1 MGKSDLR
8 VAVVGGG
15 VIGLCSAYALARRGA
30 AVTVID
36 RDRCGASTSSGNA
49 GWVTPGLAA
58 PVPAPGVVRQ
68 ALRWM
73 LDPESPFLVR
83 PRLDPAFLAWGIRF
97 WRAGSATRHRAGLRA
112 TLDLARPTTEL
123 FDALEADG
131 VDFEMHRDGLLYLV
145 RSAGAVE
152 SWRAMYDELAAL
164 GFDGQV
170 ELLDRDG
177 VRALEP
183 GVAGSVEAGLIARL
197 ERHVRPESLMSGLRR
212 ALLGHGVRI
221 EEGAEVTELI
231 ALRDGWRIRTAA
243 GAIDADRVVV
253 AAGVWS
259 RELLAPLG
267 LRLPLEAAKGYSI
280 TAPAGGGGPRHPLY
294 LTEIKVGVSPFEGA
308 VRLAGTLELA
318 GLDLGVDHRR
328 VRALARHTGDYLDG
342 LDLDGGAV
350 EWAGLRPLVADGLPV
365 IGAVPGR
372 PGLFVATGHH
382 MLGITLGPATGEAL
396 APLVLGDRLVDEL
409 VPLSPARFAPRYP
422 ARR

>member
-1 MGKSDLR
+1 MGSDVS

-15 VIGLCSAYALARRGA
+15 VIGLCTAYALIRRGA

-83 PRLDPAFLAWGIRF
+83 PRLDPAFLDWGVRF
-97 WRAGSATRHRAGLRA
+97 WRASGEARYKAGLRA
-112 TLDLARPTTEL
+112 TLDLARPTNEL
-123 FDALEADG
+123 FDAMAADG
-131 VDFEMHRDGLLYLV
+131 VEFEMHRDGLLYLV
-145 RSAGAVE
+145 RSAEAVE

-170 ELLDRDG
+170 ELLDREG
-177 VRALEP
+177 VRELEP
-183 GVAGSVEAGLIARL
+183 GVADSVEAGLIARV
-197 ERHVRPESLMSGLRR
+197 ERHVRPESLIGGLRR
-212 ALLGHGVRI
+212 ALLGHGARI
-221 EEGAEVTELI
+221 EEHAEVTEMI
-231 ALRDGWRIRTAA
+231 GMPDGWRIRTAA

-253 AAGVWS
+253 AAGVWT
-259 RELLAPLG
+259 RGLLAPLG
-267 LRLPLEAAKGYSI
+267 LRLPLEGAKGYSI
-280 TAPAGGGGPRHPLY
+280 TTAANGGAPNHPLY

-318 GLDLGVDHRR
+318 GLNLDVDHRR
-328 VRALARHTGDYLDG
+328 VRALARHAANYIHG
-342 LDLDGGAV
+342 LHPDSGAV
-350 EWAGLRPLVADGLPV
+350 EWAGLRPMAADGLPIV
-365 IGAVPGR
+365 GEIPGR

-382 MLGITLGPATGEAL
+382 MLGVTLGPATGEAL
-396 APLVLGDRLVDEL
+396 APLVLEDRLVDAL
-409 VPLSPARFAPRYP
+409 KPLSPARFA
-422 ARR
+422 

>member
-1 MGKSDLR
+1 MGGSDAS

-15 VIGLCSAYALARRGA
+15 VIGLCTAYALSRRGA
-30 AVTVID
+30 TVTVID
-36 RDRCGASTSSGNA
+36 RDRCGAAASWGNA

-83 PRLDPAFLAWGIRF
+83 PRLDPAFLAWGVRF
-97 WRAGSATRHRAGLRA
+97 WRASGAARHKAGLRA
-112 TLDLARPTTEL
+112 TLDLARPTNEL

-145 RSAGAVE
+145 RSPEAVDA
-152 SWRAMYDELAAL
+152 WRTMYDELAAL

-170 ELLDRDG
+170 EMLDQEA

-183 GVAGSVEAGLIARL
+183 GLADGVCAGLLARV
-197 ERHVRPESLMSGLRR
+197 ERHVRPESLIGGLRR
-212 ALLGHGVRI
+212 ALIGRGVRI
-221 EEGAEVTELI
+221 EESAEVTGL
-231 ALRDGWRIRTAA
+231 LDTPDGWRVMTAH

-253 AAGVWS
+253 AAGVWT

-267 LRLPLEAAKGYSI
+267 LRLPLEGAKGYSI
-280 TAPAGGGGPRHPLY
+280 TAPANGDRPRHPLY

-308 VRLAGTLELA
+308 IRLAGTLELA
-318 GLDLGVDHRR
+318 GLNLDVDHRR
-328 VRALARHTGDYLDG
+328 VAAIVRHAADYIG
-342 LDLDGGAV
+342 VRGEGGSV
-350 EWAGLRPLVADGLPV
+350 EWAGLRPMAADGLPV
-365 IGAVPGR
+365 IGAVPGHR
-372 PGLFVATGHH
+372 GLFTATGHH

-396 APLVLGDRLVDEL
+396 APLVLEDRLVDVL
-409 VPLSPARFAPRYP
+409 KPLSPARFA
-422 ARR
+422 

>member
-1 MGKSDLR
+1 MGTSDVS

-30 AVTVID
+30 TVTVID

-73 LDPESPFLVR
+73 FDPESPFLVR
-83 PRLDPAFLAWGIRF
+83 PRLDPGFLGWGIRF
-97 WRAGSATRHRAGLRA
+97 WRACGEARHTAGLRA
-112 TLDLARPTTEL
+112 TLDLARPTNEL
-123 FDALEADG
+123 FDAMEADG

-145 RSAGAVE
+145 RSAEAVE

-170 ELLDRDG
+170 ELLDREG

-183 GVAGSVEAGLIARL
+183 GVADAVEAGLIARV
-197 ERHVRPESLMSGLRR
+197 ERHVRPESLVGGLRR
-212 ALLGHGVRI
+212 ALLGRGVRI
-221 EEGAEVTELI
+221 EESAVVTEI
-231 ALRDGWRIRTAA
+231 IGMRDGWRIRTAA

-280 TAPAGGGGPRHPLY
+280 TAPANGGAPHHPLY
-294 LTEIKVGVSPFEGA
+294 LTEIKVGVSPFDGA

-318 GLDLGVDHRR
+318 GLNLDVDHRR
-328 VRALARHTGDYLDG
+328 VRALSRHAAEYVDG
-342 LDLDGGAV
+342 LRPARGAV
-350 EWAGLRPLVADGLPV
+350 EWAGLRPITSDGLPV
-365 IGAVPGR
+365 IGEVPGR

-382 MLGITLGPATGEAL
+382 MLGVTLGPATGEAL
-396 APLVLGDRLVDEL
+396 APLVLEDRLADVL
-409 VPLSPARFAPRYP
+409 KPLTPGRFA
-422 ARR
+422 

>member
-1 MGKSDLR
+1 MGGSDVS

-15 VIGLCSAYALARRGA
+15 VIGLCTAYALVRRGA
-30 AVTVID
+30 TVTVID

-83 PRLDPAFLAWGIRF
+83 PRLDPSFLAWGVRF
-97 WRAGSATRHRAGLRA
+97 WRASGASRYRAGLRA
-112 TLDLARPTTEL
+112 TLDLARPTNDL
-123 FDALEADG
+123 FDAMERDG

-145 RSAGAVE
+145 RSAEAVE

-170 ELLDRDG
+170 ELLDREG
-177 VRALEP
+177 VRAIEP
-183 GVAGSVEAGLIARL
+183 GVADAVEAGLIARV
-197 ERHVRPESLMSGLRR
+197 ERHVRPESLIGGLRR
-212 ALLGHGVRI
+212 ALIGHGVDI
-221 EEGAEVTELI
+221 QESAEVSELI
-231 ALRDGWRIRTAA
+231 GMRDGWRVRTSA

-267 LRLPLEAAKGYSI
+267 LRLPLEGAKGYSI
-280 TAPAGGGGPRHPLY
+280 TAPANGDAPNHPLY

-318 GLDLGVDHRR
+318 GLNLDVDHRR
-328 VRALARHTGDYLDG
+328 VRALARHAAEYVDG
-342 LDLDGGAV
+342 LHPDRGAV
-350 EWAGLRPLVADGLPV
+350 EWAGLRPMAADGLPV
-365 IGAVPGR
+365 IGEVPGR

-382 MLGITLGPATGEAL
+382 MLGVTLGPATGEAL
-396 APLVLGDRLVDEL
+396 APLVLEDRAVDVLE
-409 VPLSPARFAPRYP
+409 PLSPRRFA
-422 ARR
+422 

>member
-1 MGKSDLR
+1 MS

-15 VIGLCSAYALARRGA
+15 VIGLCTAYALVRRGA
-30 AVTVID
+30 TVTVID

-83 PRLDPAFLAWGIRF
+83 PRLDPAFLAWGVRF
-97 WRAGSATRHRAGLRA
+97 WRASGEARYKAGLRA
-112 TLDLARPTTEL
+112 TLDLARPTNEL

-131 VDFEMHRDGLLYLV
+131 VEFEMHRDGLLYLV
-145 RSAGAVE
+145 RSAEAVE

-170 ELLDRDG
+170 ELLDREG

-183 GVAGSVEAGLIARL
+183 GIADTVEAGLIARV
-197 ERHVRPESLMSGLRR
+197 ERHVRPESLIGGLRR

-221 EEGAEVTELI
+221 EESAPVTEMI
-231 ALRDGWRIRTAA
+231 GMRDGWRVRTAA

-259 RELLAPLG
+259 RELLTPFG
-267 LRLPLEAAKGYSI
+267 LRLPLEGAKGYSI
-280 TAPAGGGGPRHPLY
+280 TAAANGEAPNHPLY

-318 GLDLGVDHRR
+318 GLNLDVDHRR
-328 VRALARHTGDYLDG
+328 VRALANHAAQYLDG
-342 LDLDGGAV
+342 LRTDRGAV
-350 EWAGLRPLVADGLPV
+350 EWAGLRPMTSDGLPV
-365 IGAVPGR
+365 IGEVPGK

-382 MLGITLGPATGEAL
+382 MLGVTLGPATGEAL
-396 APLVLGDRLVDEL
+396 APLVLEDRLVDAL
-409 VPLSPARFAPRYP
+409 VPLTPGRFS
-422 ARR
+422 